1 MSNEMVK
8 MERVVKVI
16 ESDYLSSLA
25 KLLML
30 IYLGYNRKKKLIKAG
45 LSSSLV
51 YTNLLKLVSKNLV
64 IITETGE
71 ITLTDKGKVEAEK
84 LVKCLDNL

>member
-1 MSNEMVK
+1 